1 MKSFEL
7 LGEMALV
14 LMKAGD
20 FETQMQTALNL
31 LGEYTGV
38 SRVYIF
44 IDNTDDMTISNTF
57 EWCNESVDHHIDYL
71 QNMPDSNFPSWKKI
85 LREKG
90 VMYSE
95 NIQELPDDLIK
106 ILEPQGIKSILSYPL
121 IIDSKMQGFIGF
133 DDCTE
138 NRHWDDSEMD
148 LLKTISRFVST
159 VYDRKLYRDNLEKSE
174 KNFKALFDTIDD
186 ILLIGTMQG
195 GILFCNEAGSK
206 KLGYTIEELRR
217 LAILDMHPEDK
228 REEAAVV
235 LGEMMRGERNYC
247 PLELLR
253 KNGQRFPVETRIWFG
268 TWDGQE
274 CIFGLSKDL
283 SSEQEALQKFT
294 KLFENNPA
302 LMVISSMTDRKITE
316 VNKSFLKKTGYSMAE
331 VIGKTSADLGIF
343 VHPDKLQEAMSTL
356 KRKGTLQDV
365 EIDVKRKDGSVLHSL
380 LSGEIIDTQGEKF
393 YLTVMV
399 DITEQKRLHKILD
412 DQKLRLTNIIEGT
425 RLGTWEWNV
434 KTGALICNE
443 RWAQILGYTLQE
455 LEPVSIETWR
465 GLLHP
470 EGLKNCD
477 ILLKNHIKNKSD
489 FYEFEEKMKHK
500 DGHWVWVHGRGK
512 LIEWDVQGNPLMMF
526 GTHADI
532 SEKKEMEEKIIAV
545 SIRDPL
551 TNVYNRRYITNVFEG
566 IRSEYKKLEN
576 CFSVAIIDLDFFK
589 AVNDTYGHQ
598 AGDFIL
604 KEVSRLIGEN
614 LSQHDLLA
622 RWGGEEFLVI
632 MPMFTRGQAKTKIDG
647 IREKVSN
654 EVFVYNK
661 ERITISFSA
670 GISDCT
676 EYTEKDSSSY
686 SIFDTADKRLYEAK
700 ATGRNKTIA

>member
-14 LMKAGD
+14 LMKAGV
-20 FETQMQTALNL
+20 FETQMQTALDL
-31 LGEYTGV
+31 IGEYTGV

-44 IDNTDDMTISNTF
+44 IDNTDEMTTSNTF
-57 EWCNESVDHHIDYL
+57 EWCNEGVAPHIEHL
-71 QNMPDSNFPSWKKI
+71 QNMPDSNTPSWKKI
-85 LREKG
+85 LREQG
-90 VMYSE
+90 FMYSE
-95 NIQELPDDLIK
+95 NIQELPIDLIE

-133 DDCTE
+133 DDCTD
-138 NRHWDDSEMD
+138 NRHWEESEMD
-148 LLKTISRFVST
+148 LLKTISRFIST

-174 KNFKALFDTIDD
+174 KNFKSLFDTIDD
-186 ILLIGTMQG
+186 ILLIGTMESK
-195 GILFCNEAGSK
+195 ILFCNEAGCK
-206 KLGYTIEELRR
+206 KLGFTIEELQG
-217 LAILDMHPEDK
+217 LSLLDMHPEDK
-228 REEAAVV
+228 REAASAV
-235 LGEMMRGERNYC
+235 LGEMMRGERSYC
-247 PLELLR
+247 PLEAQR
-253 KNGQRFPVETRIWFG
+253 KNGDRFPIETRAWFG

-316 VNKSFLKKTGYSMAE
+316 VNKSFLKKTGYSAAE
-331 VIGKTSADLGIF
+331 VIGKTSAELGIF
-343 VHPDKLQEAMSTL
+343 VDPVILQEAMSDL
-356 KRKGTLQDV
+356 KRTGTLHDV
-365 EIDVKRKDGSVLHSL
+365 EIDVKRKDGSILHGL
-380 LSGEIIDTQGEKF
+380 LSGELIETQGEKF

-399 DITEQKRLHKILD
+399 DITEQKKLHKILD

-425 RLGTWEWNV
+425 QLGTWEWNIQ
-434 KTGALICNE
+434 TSALICNE
-443 RWAQILGYTLQE
+443 RWAEILGYALEE
-455 LEPVSIETWR
+455 LEPVSIETWK
-465 GLLHP
+465 GLTHHEDLTQS
-470 EGLKNCD
+470 D
-477 ILLKNHIKNKSD
+477 FLLSEHFNKKSD
-489 FYEFEEKMKHK
+489 FYEYEARMKHT
-500 DGHWVWVHGRGK
+500 DGHWVWVQDRGK
-512 LIEWDVQGNPLMMF
+512 LIEWDAQGNPLMMF

-551 TNVYNRRYITNVFEG
+551 TNVYNRRYITNIFEG
-566 IRSEYKKLEN
+566 IRSEYKQLES

-614 LSQHDLLA
+614 LSPHDLLA

-632 MPMFTRGQAKTKIDG
+632 LPMFTRDEAKTKIDG

-654 EVFVYNK
+654 EVFVYNN
-661 ERITISFSA
+661 ETITITFSA

-700 ATGRNKTIA
+700 ATGRNRTIA